1 MSPQKSVRIYKETLI
16 KDLIARNIDQVNYR
30 REISPNLMPKTMR
43 EYPNQLE
50 MDITHTNTVSEISM
64 KKVKVEKDPK
74 ANAVNLLAS

>member
-1 MSPQKSVRIYKETLI
+1 
-16 KDLIARNIDQVNYR
+16 
-30 REISPNLMPKTMR
+30 MPKTMR